1 MKKKASENLL
11 KTFFCLALTAVFVLS
26 LTTAAF
32 AADITVQ
39 RYNTSTKNHESIK
52 VSTVSVYNGDKK
64 ISTDV
69 PAIVINSRTLVPV
82 RAITESLGADV
93 KWDGSKMQA
102 TVTKDSKKI
111 VLKVGSSKAT
121 VNGKRVS
128 LPDNVSAE
136 LITYKGNGRT
146 MVPFRFISEQLGVE
160 VVWNNTAKKV
170 TINPTENDND
180 DWLDWVDT
188 YGIQIVVDPGHGG
201 TDPGAMAND
210 STEKDINLEVARQV
224 SKNLTAKGITV
235 IMTRSKDEYLGL
247 VERANQGK
255 SNRATIF
262 VSLHCNSAE
271 STSAS
276 GIETYYYIN
285 SDNKYDKELA
295 TNIQTAVIKA
305 TGAKSRGVKSAN
317 FSVLRNS
324 VIPAALIEMGFI
336 SNPDEAELLN
346 DKAYQSK
353 IAKGV
358 TNGIV
363 AFLQK
368 YDLL

>member
-1 MKKKASENLL
+1 MRVKRNLL
-11 KTFFCLALTAVFVLS
+11 KTFFCLVLAAIFMMSLTA
-26 LTTAAF
+26 AAF

-39 RYNTSTKNHESIK
+39 RYNTATKTHESIK
-52 VSTVSVYNGDKK
+52 VTTVSAYNGDEK
-64 ISTDV
+64 ITMDV
-69 PAIVINSRTLVPV
+69 PAIVIKGRTLVPV
-82 RAITESLGADV
+82 RAITESLGAKV

-102 TVTKDSKKI
+102 TIIKGSDKI

-121 VNGKRVS
+121 VNGKSVS

-160 VVWNNTAKKV
+160 IVWNNTAKKV
-170 TINPTENDND
+170 TVNPVENDND
-180 DWLDWVDT
+180 DWLDWADL

-201 TDPGAMAND
+201 TDPGAVAND
-210 STEKDINLEVARQV
+210 SEEKVINLEVAELV
-224 SKNLTAKGITV
+224 SKNLSSKGLTV
-235 IMTRSKDEYLGL
+235 IMTRTKDEYLGL
-247 VERANQGK
+247 VERAKQGK

-271 STSAS
+271 AETAS

-285 SDNKYDKELA
+285 SDNKYDKALA
-295 TNIQTAVIKA
+295 TQIQNAVIKA

-336 SNPDEAELLN
+336 SNPDDAELLN
-346 DKAYQSK
+346 DSAYQSK

-358 TNGIV
+358 SNGIV
-363 AFLQK
+363 AFLKQ